1 MLVPYLHPS
10 LGLAENPFSELLCL
24 HPHVLPLTLIH
35 YCFELYSSR
44 EVSTQALWPPVSLE
58 PYQRACILEP
68 NYSLA
73 LASVVFSV
81 PQFSLAKN
89 CCESWSWSVNS
100 TAHSS

>member
-24 HPHVLPLTLIH
+24 HPHVLPLTLIR
-35 YCFELYSSR
+35 YCFELPSLR

-58 PYQRACILEP
+58 LYQRACILEP

-73 LASVVFSV
+73 LASVIFSPSVFSC
-81 PQFSLAKN
+81 QKL
-89 CCESWSWSVNS
+89 
-100 TAHSS
+100 